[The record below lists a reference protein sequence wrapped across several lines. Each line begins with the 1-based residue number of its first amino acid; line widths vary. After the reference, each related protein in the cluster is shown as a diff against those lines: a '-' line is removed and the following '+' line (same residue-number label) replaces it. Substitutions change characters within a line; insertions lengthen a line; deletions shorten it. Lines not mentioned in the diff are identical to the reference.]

1 MTTSTET
8 IKSPVDAASEPQ
20 DAASTPAALS
30 EVESEVLRWLAIMP
44 FLAQR
49 ELEALAEWSDTAVY
63 YALRGL
69 RQRRLVAGQPVSTPE
84 TATACRWFL
93 TPSGVEAVAAITD
106 VPLKKTLTVRP
117 VSAHWTR
124 LLAERMDAVAP
135 IYRLVSELA
144 GVTAI
149 RGFHWYR
156 GHPLDALVQ
165 IEGGRLLGIMREGRS
180 ALPSHL
186 GQRLRSLVQRR
197 RPDTIVV
204 LAPDSLRLQDWT
216 RMMERT
222 PIAAFLVLEEDLM
235 LGDDDYTDIYH
246 IPSDPD
252 PWPLRRAVRLARG
265 GAVPAE
271 EPLRRVSPPP
281 EDIQGAAREVA
292 ERGMPLSGEVFLL
305 PLALDAGSKRVLDL
319 IALWPWIGPADLKD
333 LLGVSRARAFQLL
346 NRPLRLGLVLRTR
359 HGGRTRY
366 VVGDRG
372 LAFHARRDRLA
383 TSQALRRWSPSR
395 GTPELPFSW
404 QGVRG
409 SRTRQLARH
418 MGHTTAVHSFM
429 AAMSRQA
436 GEIGS
441 ELTEAEPPHR
451 AGRTYPVYGGHG
463 SVNPD
468 AYGRI
473 ETGRGDLHFFL
484 EMERRA
490 EWRGRF
496 LDKLRPYL
504 RYYASGQPLETF
516 GAWPQVLFVLRD
528 EIAETGFLRWSEG
541 EAERYDV
548 DEVLPVFT
556 TTEGLVAE
564 RGPLSAIWRSEPGG
578 QRTSP
583 WPMRRGSA

>member
-69 RQRRLVAGQPVSTPE
+69 RRRRLVAGQPVSTPE

-144 GVTAI
+144 GVTGI

-165 IEGGRLLGIMREGRS
+165 LEGGRLLGIMREGRS

-204 LAPDSLRLQDWT
+204 LAPDSLRLRDWT
-216 RMMERT
+216 QMMERM
-222 PIAAFLVLEEDLM
+222 PVSSFLVLEWDVM
-235 LGDDDYTDIYH
+235 TGGDGDAIYH
-246 IPSDPD
+246 VPSDPD
-252 PWPLRRAVRLARG
+252 PWPLRRAIRLARG

-292 ERGMPLSGEVFLL
+292 ERGMPLSGELFLL
-305 PLALDAGSKRVLDL
+305 PLALDAGSKRVMDL
-319 IALWPWIGPADLKD
+319 VALWPLMSLADLKD
-333 LLGVSRARAFQLL
+333 LLGVSRARALHML
-346 NRPLRLGLVLRTR
+346 DRPLRLGLVVRIR
-359 HGGRTRY
+359 HDGRTRY
-366 VVGDRG
+366 VLADRG

-383 TSQALRRWSPSR
+383 TSQALRRWSPSL

-404 QGVRG
+404 QSVRG

-436 GEIGS
+436 RETGGH
-441 ELTEAEPPHR
+441 LVEAEPPHR

-473 ETGRGDLHFFL
+473 ETGRGDLHLFL

-490 EWRGRF
+490 GWRGRF
-496 LDKLRPYL
+496 IDKLRPYL

-516 GAWPQVLFVLRD
+516 GAWPQVFFVLRD
-528 EIAETGFLRWSEG
+528 EIAETGMLRMSEG
-541 EAERYDV
+541 EAERYEV
-548 DEVLPVFT
+548 DDVLPLLT
-556 TTEGLVAE
+556 TTEGLVE
-564 RGPLSAIWRSEPGG
+564 EYGPLSAIWRSEPGG
-578 QRTSP
+578 QRIAP
-583 WPMRRGSA
+583 LAGGN

>member
-20 DAASTPAALS
+20 DAASTPATLS

-49 ELEALAEWSDTAVY
+49 ELEALAEWSDTAVS

-144 GVTAI
+144 GVTGI

-165 IEGGRLLGIMREGRS
+165 LEGGRLLGIMREGRS

-204 LAPDSLRLQDWT
+204 LAPDSLRLRDWT
-216 RMMERT
+216 QMMERM
-222 PIAAFLVLEEDLM
+222 PVSSFLVLERDVM
-235 LGDDDYTDIYH
+235 TGGDGDAIYH
-246 IPSDPD
+246 VPSDPD
-252 PWPLRRAVRLARG
+252 PWPLRRAIRLARG

-281 EDIQGAAREVA
+281 EDIQGAARDVA
-292 ERGMPLSGEVFLL
+292 ERGMPLSGELFLL
-305 PLALDAGSKRVLDL
+305 PLALDAGSKRVMDL
-319 IALWPWIGPADLKD
+319 VALWPLVSLADLKD
-333 LLGVSRARAFQLL
+333 LLGVSRARALQMLD
-346 NRPLRLGLVLRTR
+346 RPLRLGLVVRIR
-359 HGGRTRY
+359 HDGRTRY
-366 VVGDRG
+366 VLADRG

-383 TSQALRRWSPSR
+383 TSQALRRWSPSL

-404 QGVRG
+404 QSVRG

-436 GEIGS
+436 RETGRH
-441 ELTEAEPPHR
+441 LVEAEPPHR

-473 ETGRGDLHFFL
+473 ETGRGDLHLFL

-490 EWRGRF
+490 GWRGRF
-496 LDKLRPYL
+496 IDKLRPYL

-528 EIAETGFLRWSEG
+528 EIAETGMLRMSEG
-541 EAERYDV
+541 EAERYEV
-548 DEVLPVFT
+548 DDVLPLLT
-556 TTEGLVAE
+556 TTEGLVE
-564 RGPLSAIWRSEPGG
+564 EYGPLSAIWRSEPGG
-578 QRTSP
+578 QRIAP
-583 WPMRRGSA
+583 LAGGN

>member
-30 EVESEVLRWLAIMP
+30 EVESEVLLWLAIMP

-69 RQRRLVAGQPVSTPE
+69 RRRRLVAGQPVSTPW

-93 TPSGVEAVAAITD
+93 TPSGVEAVAAITN

-117 VSAHWTR
+117 VSAHWVR

-144 GVTAI
+144 GVTGI

-165 IEGGRLLGIMREGRS
+165 LEGGRLLGIMREGRS

-186 GQRLRSLVQRR
+186 GQRLRSLMHGR

-204 LAPDSLRLQDWT
+204 LAPDSLRLRDWT
-216 RMMERT
+216 QMMERI
-222 PIAAFLVLEEDLM
+222 PVSSFLVLEQDVM
-235 LGDDDYTDIYH
+235 TGGDGDAIYH
-246 IPSDPD
+246 VPSDPD

-281 EDIQGAAREVA
+281 EDIQGAARDVA
-292 ERGMPLSGEVFLL
+292 ERGMPLSGELFLL
-305 PLALDAGSKRVLDL
+305 PLALDAGSKRVMDL
-319 IALWPWIGPADLKD
+319 VALWPLVSLADLKD
-333 LLGVSRARAFQLL
+333 LLGVSRARALQMLD
-346 NRPLRLGLVLRTR
+346 RPLRLGLVVRIR
-359 HGGRTRY
+359 HDGRTRY
-366 VVGDRG
+366 VLADRG

-383 TSQALRRWSPSR
+383 TSQALRRWSPSL

-404 QGVRG
+404 QSVRG

-436 GEIGS
+436 RETGRH
-441 ELTEAEPPHR
+441 LVEAEPPHR

-473 ETGRGDLHFFL
+473 ETGRGDLHLFL

-490 EWRGRF
+490 GWRGRF
-496 LDKLRPYL
+496 IDKLRPYL

-528 EIAETGFLRWSEG
+528 EIAETGMLRMSEG
-541 EAERYDV
+541 EAERYEV
-548 DEVLPVFT
+548 DDVLPLLT
-556 TTEGLVAE
+556 TTEGLVE
-564 RGPLSAIWRSEPGG
+564 EYGPLSAIWRSEPGG
-578 QRTSP
+578 QRIAP
-583 WPMRRGSA
+583 LAGGN

>member
-20 DAASTPAALS
+20 DAASTTSAFT

-144 GVTAI
+144 GVTGI

-165 IEGGRLLGIMREGRS
+165 LEGGRLLGIMREGRS

-204 LAPDSLRLQDWT
+204 LAPDSLRLRDWT
-216 RMMERT
+216 QMMERM
-222 PIAAFLVLEEDLM
+222 PVSSFLVLERDVM
-235 LGDDDYTDIYH
+235 TGGDGDAIYH
-246 IPSDPD
+246 VPSDPD
-252 PWPLRRAVRLARG
+252 PWPLRRAIRLARG

-281 EDIQGAAREVA
+281 EDIQGAARDVA
-292 ERGMPLSGEVFLL
+292 ERGMPLSGELFLL
-305 PLALDAGSKRVLDL
+305 PLALDAGSKRVMDL
-319 IALWPWIGPADLKD
+319 VALWPLMSLADLKD
-333 LLGVSRARAFQLL
+333 LLGVSRARALQMLD
-346 NRPLRLGLVLRTR
+346 RPLRLGLVVRIR
-359 HGGRTRY
+359 HDGRTRY
-366 VVGDRG
+366 VLGDRG

-383 TSQALRRWSPSR
+383 TSQALRRWSPSL

-404 QGVRG
+404 QSVRG

-436 GEIGS
+436 RETGRH
-441 ELTEAEPPHR
+441 LVEAEPPHR

-473 ETGRGDLHFFL
+473 ETGRGDLHLFL

-490 EWRGRF
+490 GWRGRF
-496 LDKLRPYL
+496 IDKLRPYL

-528 EIAETGFLRWSEG
+528 EIAETGMLRMSEG
-541 EAERYDV
+541 EAERYEV
-548 DEVLPVFT
+548 DDVLPLLT
-556 TTEGLVAE
+556 TTEGLVE
-564 RGPLSAIWRSEPGG
+564 EYGPLSAIWRSEPGG
-578 QRTSP
+578 QRIAP
-583 WPMRRGSA
+583 LAGGN

>member
-1 MTTSTET
+1 MTTSTDT
-8 IKSPVDAASEPQ
+8 LTTPVDAASEPQ
-20 DAASTPAALS
+20 DAASTTSAFT

-69 RQRRLVAGQPVSTPE
+69 RRRRLVAGQPVSTPW

-93 TPSGVEAVAAITD
+93 TPSGVEAVAAITN
-106 VPLKKTLTVRP
+106 VPLKETLTVRP
-117 VSAHWTR
+117 VSAHWVR

-144 GVTAI
+144 GVTGI

-165 IEGGRLLGIMREGRS
+165 LEGGRLLGIMREGRS

-186 GQRLRSLVQRR
+186 GQRLRSLMQRR

-235 LGDDDYTDIYH
+235 LGDDDCTDIYR

-281 EDIQGAAREVA
+281 EDIQRAAREVA

-305 PLALDAGSKRVLDL
+305 PLALDAGSKRVMDL
-319 IALWPWIGPADLKD
+319 IALWPLMSLADLKD
-333 LLGVSRARAFQLL
+333 MLGVSRARALQLL
-346 NRPLRLGLVLRTR
+346 DRPLRLGLVVRIR
-359 HGGRTRY
+359 HDGRTRY
-366 VVGDRG
+366 VLADRG

-395 GTPELPFSW
+395 GTAEIPFSW

-418 MGHTTAVHSFM
+418 MGHTAAVHSFM

-436 GEIGS
+436 GDTGS

-451 AGRTYPVYGGHG
+451 AGRRYPVYGGHG

-473 ETGRGDLHFFL
+473 ETGRGELHFFL

-490 EWRGRF
+490 GWRGRF
-496 LDKLRPYL
+496 IDKLRPYL

-528 EIAETGFLRWSEG
+528 EIAETGLLRMSEG
-541 EAERYDV
+541 EAERYEVED
-548 DEVLPVFT
+548 VLPVLT

-564 RGPLSAIWRSEPGG
+564 YGPLAAIWRSEPGG
-578 QRTSP
+578 QRIAP
-583 WPMRRGSA
+583 LAGGN

>member
-20 DAASTPAALS
+20 DAASTTSAFT

-144 GVTAI
+144 GVTGI

-165 IEGGRLLGIMREGRS
+165 LEGGRLLGIIREGRS

-204 LAPDSLRLQDWT
+204 LAPDSLRLRDWT
-216 RMMERT
+216 QMMERM
-222 PIAAFLVLEEDLM
+222 PVSSFLVLERDVM
-235 LGDDDYTDIYH
+235 TGGDRDAIYH
-246 IPSDPD
+246 VPSDPD
-252 PWPLRRAVRLARG
+252 PWPLRRAIRLARG

-292 ERGMPLSGEVFLL
+292 ERGMPLSGELFLL
-305 PLALDAGSKRVLDL
+305 PLALDAGSKRVMDL
-319 IALWPWIGPADLKD
+319 VALWPLVSLADLKD
-333 LLGVSRARAFQLL
+333 LLGVSRARALQMLD
-346 NRPLRLGLVLRTR
+346 RPLRLGLVVRIR
-359 HGGRTRY
+359 HDGRTRY
-366 VVGDRG
+366 VLADQG

-383 TSQALRRWSPSR
+383 TSQALRRWSPSL

-404 QGVRG
+404 QSVRG

-436 GEIGS
+436 RETGRH
-441 ELTEAEPPHR
+441 LVEAEPPHR

-473 ETGRGDLHFFL
+473 ETGRGDLHLFL

-490 EWRGRF
+490 GWRGRF
-496 LDKLRPYL
+496 IDKLRPYL

-528 EIAETGFLRWSEG
+528 EIAETGMLRMSEG
-541 EAERYDV
+541 EAERYEV
-548 DEVLPVFT
+548 DDVLPLLT
-556 TTEGLVAE
+556 TTEGLVE
-564 RGPLSAIWRSEPGG
+564 EYGPLSAIWRSEPGG
-578 QRTSP
+578 QRIAP
-583 WPMRRGSA
+583 LAGGN

>member
-1 MTTSTET
+1 MTTSTDTHTPCVE
-8 IKSPVDAASEPQ
+8 AAPEPQ
-20 DAASTPAALS
+20 DAASTTSAFT

-69 RQRRLVAGQPVSTPE
+69 RRRRLAAGQPVSTPW

-93 TPSGVEAVAAITD
+93 TPSGVEAVAGITN
-106 VPLKKTLTVRP
+106 VPLKKTLTTRP
-117 VSAHWTR
+117 VSAHWVR

-144 GVTAI
+144 GVTGI

-165 IEGGRLLGIMREGRS
+165 LEGGRLLGIMREGRS

-186 GQRLRSLVQRR
+186 GQRLRSLMHGR

-216 RMMERT
+216 RMMERAA
-222 PIAAFLVLEEDLM
+222 IAAFLVLEEDLM

-271 EPLRRVSPPP
+271 RPLSRVSPPP
-281 EDIQGAAREVA
+281 EDTQGAALEVA
-292 ERGMPLSGEVFLL
+292 EGRMPHGGVDSLL

-319 IALWPWIGPADLKD
+319 IALWPLLSLADLKD
-333 LLGVSRARAFQLL
+333 LLGVSRARALQLL
-346 NRPLRLGLVLRTR
+346 DRPLRLGLVMRIR

-383 TSQALRRWSPSR
+383 TSQALRRWGPSR
-395 GTPELPFSW
+395 GTAEIPFSW

-418 MGHTTAVHSFM
+418 MGHTVAVHSFM

-436 GEIGS
+436 GETGS

-451 AGRTYPVYGGHG
+451 ARRTYRTATGYGAL
-463 SVNPD
+463 NPD
-468 AYGRI
+468 AYGRL
-473 ETGRGDLHFFL
+473 EAADGVRHFFL
-484 EMERRA
+484 ELERRA
-490 EWRGRF
+490 EGRERF
-496 LDKLRPYL
+496 LEKLRPYL

-516 GAWPQVLFVLRD
+516 GAWPSVLFAFRD

-541 EAERYDV
+541 EAERYGV
-548 DEVLPVFT
+548 GEVLLVLT

-564 RGPLSAIWRSEPGG
+564 RGPLAPIWRSEPGG
-578 QRTSP
+578 PRTSP
-583 WPMRRGSA
+583 WPVERGSA